1 MVTHGNCFVFGMY
14 LCIGRVVEA
23 IVFWGVYLYVSVS
36 VCMCVGN
43 LDYGSCFIFPFR
55 DGCKSSKD
63 YLSPG
68 VVLDVTKVNM
78 MDFTL

>member
-1 MVTHGNCFVFGMY
+1 MVLVSFSRFVTDVKVA
-14 LCIGRVVEA
+14 RV
-23 IVFWGVYLYVSVS
+23 
-36 VCMCVGN
+36 M
-43 LDYGSCFIFPFR
+43 
-55 DGCKSSKD
+55 

>member
-1 MVTHGNCFVFGMY
+1 MVKHGNFWFGMY
-14 LCIGRVVEA
+14 LCIGRVVNA
-23 IVFWGVYLYVSVS
+23 IVFWEVMCVS
-36 VCMCVGN
+36 VC
-43 LDYGSCFIFPFR
+43 GSRVSGLWFLFHFSRR